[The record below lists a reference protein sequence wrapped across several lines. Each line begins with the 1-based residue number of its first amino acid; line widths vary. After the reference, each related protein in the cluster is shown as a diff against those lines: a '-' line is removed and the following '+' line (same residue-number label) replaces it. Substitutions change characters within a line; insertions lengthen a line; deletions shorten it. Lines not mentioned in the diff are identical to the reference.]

1 MQSVQTVVAAIIREI
16 ATISR
21 LTVSAVTEIITA
33 SRLAVS
39 SVAAIATGSRLVDSK
54 AAIIV
59 RRLVVRSVVAIVL
72 RGSVEMVNEEAS
84 AVGTDNFSIS
94 ISFQKRTVCR
104 NRRFLLFVFLLAAPA
119 VVITAWSTTSWGRA
133 TTVIFWTRPSVMA
146 SYIDVPLTF
155 GEHMAIC
162 AVTSFWT
169 DIPSGIAEVDF
180 INAVILSSAE
190 ADTAVNTVRHSA
202 SFFFD
207 TWRLR
212 RYRNS
217 KEQCE
222 YN

>member
-1 MQSVQTVVAAIIREI
+1 
-16 ATISR
+16 
-21 LTVSAVTEIITA
+21 L
-33 SRLAVS
+33 
-39 SVAAIATGSRLVDSK
+39 
-54 AAIIV
+54 
-59 RRLVVRSVVAIVL
+59 
-72 RGSVEMVNEEAS
+72 
-84 AVGTDNFSIS
+84 F
-94 ISFQKRTVCR
+94 
-104 NRRFLLFVFLLAAPA
+104 FLIAAPT

-180 INAVILSSAE
+180 IDTVILSSAE